1 MKCKCNRNKNNKIMK
16 VIYTS
21 KEINPNFYMVLG
33 VDDNRPVLYVYKD
46 NELFDWHFSEGSS
59 FMNEM
64 SNTIECYKTVHGLEP
79 SIEDLLTWRKWFSTI
94 FHQLNHSYD

>member
-1 MKCKCNRNKNNKIMK
+1 MK

-33 VDDNRPVLYVYKD
+33 VDDSHPVLYVYKD
-46 NELFDWHFSEGSS
+46 NELFDWHFSESSS
-59 FMNEM
+59 FMYEM

-79 SIEDLLTWRKWFSTI
+79 SLKDILTWRKWFKAI
-94 FHQLNHSYD
+94 MK

>member
-1 MKCKCNRNKNNKIMK
+1 MK

-33 VDDNRPVLYVYKD
+33 VDDNHPVLYVYKD

-59 FMNEM
+59 FMHEM
-64 SNTIECYKTVHGLEP
+64 SNTIEYYKTIHGSEP
-79 SIEDLLTWRKWFSTI
+79 RIEDILTWRKWFKAI
-94 FHQLNHSYD
+94 CVIMQYY